1 MTRKQTDA
9 SSILGAARRA
19 ADVQRP
25 KIEETLPQPP
35 EANSPKQT
43 EKRVNVALKMQTHKR
58 LKLLSVQR
66 DMTVQDLAEQLLN
79 EILDSQEA

>member
-19 ADVQRP
+19 ADVPRP
-25 KIEETLPQPP
+25 KPESEAGP
-35 EANSPKQT
+35 EATAAPLA
-43 EKRVNVALKMQTHKR
+43 EKRVNVALRAQIHKR

-66 DMTVQDLAEQLLN
+66 DMTVQELAEEL
-79 EILDSQEA
+79 ILQGLEKQGG

>member
-1 MTRKQTDA
+1 MTKKQTDA

-25 KIEETLPQPP
+25 KEVLPSPP
-35 EANSPKQT
+35 EANPLK
-43 EKRVNVALKMQTHKR
+43 EKRVNVALRAQTHKR

-66 DMTVQDLAEQLLN
+66 DMTVQDLAEQLFQEL
-79 EILDSQEA
+79 LDQQGV